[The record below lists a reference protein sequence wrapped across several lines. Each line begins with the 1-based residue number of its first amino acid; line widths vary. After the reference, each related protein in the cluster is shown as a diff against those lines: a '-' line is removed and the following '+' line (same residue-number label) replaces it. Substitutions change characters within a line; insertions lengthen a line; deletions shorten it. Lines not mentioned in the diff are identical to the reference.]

1 MDVKNIVERRDG
13 DVVSVR
19 PDSPISHAART
30 LNENRIGAV
39 IVTDDNG
46 SMAGILSER
55 DVSRG
60 VSEHGTALSEK
71 PVSELMTNNVITC
84 RLEDSMNDV
93 LSLMAANG
101 IRHVPVMEKDSIV
114 GMVSMRDAIT
124 LWLDTVKELNSLK
137 EEVELFRKQLGAS
150 A

>member
-1 MDVKNIVERRDG
+1 MDVKNILERRDG
-13 DVVSVR
+13 EVVSVH
-19 PDSPISHAART
+19 PDSLIPHAAQT

-46 SMAGILSER
+46 GMAGILSER

-60 VSEHGTALSEK
+60 VTEHGTGLSEK
-71 PVSELMTNNVITC
+71 PVSDLMTNNVITC
-84 RLEDSMNDV
+84 RLEDSMSEV
-93 LSLMAANG
+93 LSLMTANG
-101 IRHVPVMEKDSIV
+101 IRHVPVMENEKVV

-150 A
+150 V